1 MTGQSKALPLT
12 ASPLAQY
19 IRPNR
24 NASVS
29 CPEPVG
35 ACPDDWAV

>member
-1 MTGQSKALPLT
+1 MTGWSEALPLT
-12 ASPLAQY
+12 ASPLTQY

-29 CPEPVG
+29 CPETIG
-35 ACPDDWAV
+35 ACSDDWAV